1 MSLLLRAIALASALT
16 LGSFATAAAAGLP
29 VAPFQARYEVYGSGL
44 SLGEA
49 VMTLAAAGATGYR
62 MSSEVRP
69 NGLAA
74 LLVSGRLDEKVRGEI
89 HEGQLWPDRYERRT
103 ETRRRNQTVQLD
115 FDWPAGQ
122 VQARSDQEQ
131 AQLRLAPGVLDP
143 LSLNLRVMWDLQ
155 RGRLPD
161 RYTLVDETELKTYQI
176 RNEGEETLNTPLGV
190 LRTLR
195 VSHSK
200 PGKTRITTF
209 WFAPEM
215 HYLPVRVAQ
224 EKKGKEELRMEIRAV
239 ERQP

>member
-1 MSLLLRAIALASALT
+1 MSLFLRAIALVSALAF
-16 LGSFATAAAAGLP
+16 GSFATAAAAGLP
-29 VAPFQARYEVYGSGL
+29 VAPFQARYEVYGSGF

-49 VMTLAAAGATGYR
+49 VMILAPSGSAGYR
-62 MSSEVRP
+62 MSTEVRP

-74 LLVSGRLDEKVRGEI
+74 LLASGQLDESASGQIR
-89 HEGQLWPDRYERRT
+89 EGQVWPDQYERRT
-103 ETRRRNQTVQLD
+103 ETRRRTQTVRLS

-122 VQARSDQEQ
+122 VQARSDQDQ

-161 RYTLVDETELKTYQI
+161 RYTLVDETELKTFRI

-190 LRTLR
+190 LRTMR

-209 WFAPEM
+209 WFAPEL

-224 EKKGKEELRMEIRAV
+224 EKKGKEELRMEIRSV

>member
-1 MSLLLRAIALASALT
+1 MSFFPRIIALVSALT
-16 LGSFATAAAAGLP
+16 FGSFAAGAGLP
-29 VAPFQARYEVYGSGL
+29 LAPFQARYEVYGSGF

-49 VMTLAAAGATGYR
+49 VMTLAATGATGYR
-62 MSSEVRP
+62 MSTEIRP

-74 LLVSGRLDEKVRGEI
+74 LLVSGRLDESVSGEI
-89 HEGQLWPDRYERRT
+89 REGEIWPDQYERRT
-103 ETRRRNQTVQLD
+103 ETPRRTQIVQLR
-115 FDWPAGQ
+115 FDWTAGQ

-131 AQLRLAPGVLDP
+131 ARLQLAPGVLDP

-155 RGRLPD
+155 RGHLPD
-161 RYTLVDETELKTYQI
+161 RYTLVDETELKTFQV
-176 RNEGEETLNTPLGV
+176 RNEGEETLNTPLGS

-239 ERQP
+239 ERRP

>member
-1 MSLLLRAIALASALT
+1 MSLFLRAIAIISALT
-16 LGSFATAAAAGLP
+16 LGSFATATLAGLP
-29 VAPFQARYEVYGSGL
+29 VAPFQARYEVYGAGF

-49 VMTLAAAGATGYR
+49 VMTLAATGATGYR
-62 MSSEVRP
+62 MSTEVRP

-74 LLVSGRLDEKVRGEI
+74 LLVSGQLDEKVHGEI

-115 FDWPAGQ
+115 FDWTAGQ
-122 VQARSDQEQ
+122 VQARDNEEQ
-131 AQLRLAPGVLDP
+131 ALLPLTPGMLDP
-143 LSLNLRVMWDLQ
+143 LSLNLRVMWDLR

-161 RYTLVDETELKTYQI
+161 RYTLVDETELKTFQI
-176 RNEGEETLNTPLGV
+176 RNEGEETLATPLGA
-190 LRTLR
+190 LRALR
-195 VSHSK
+195 ISHSR

-209 WFAPEM
+209 WFAPDL

-224 EKKGKEELRMEIRAV
+224 ENKGKEQLRMEIRTV

>member
-1 MSLLLRAIALASALT
+1 MSLFLRAIALVSALT
-16 LGSFATAAAAGLP
+16 FGSFATTVAANLP
-29 VAPFQARYEVYGSGL
+29 VAPFQARYEVYGSGF

-49 VMTLAAAGATGYR
+49 VMTLAATGATGYR
-62 MSSEVRP
+62 MSTEVRP

-74 LLVSGRLDEKVRGEI
+74 LLVSGRLDENVSGEI
-89 HEGQLWPDRYERRT
+89 REGQVWPDQYERRT
-103 ETRRRNQTVQLD
+103 ETRRRTQTVQLR

-122 VQARSDQEQ
+122 VQARSDQQQ
-131 AQLRLAPGVLDP
+131 ARLQLAPGVLDP

-161 RYTLVDETELKTYQI
+161 RYTLVDETELKTFQV
-176 RNEGEETLNTPLGV
+176 RNEGEETLNAPLGS

-209 WFAPEM
+209 WFAPAM
-215 HYLPVRVAQ
+215 NYLPVRVAQ

-239 ERQP
+239 ER